1 MKKINALNGQGF
13 AHPTVSKSDISVQLK
28 QLPAVEF
35 HGQRVV
41 TFSMIDTA
49 HQRPKDTAKKT
60 FQRNR
65 TRFIDGED
73 FFIVGASEVEWGD
86 AGYLDRGIKRPGKKM
101 NSPIRGRVTLIT
113 ESGYLLLT
121 KPFNDDLAWQVQRQ
135 LVKAYFRCPEVV
147 TFQHIELPSL
157 KELAAMSVTDAQ
169 NVVTRAGKHS
179 KQLHGSQGSNGM
191 NLRKKELKALRPAER
206 LVDAMGQIGFDE
218 YEWEVQHDRA

>member
-1 MKKINALNGQGF
+1 MKKLTALTGGGQTHSESGQNF
-13 AHPTVSKSDISVQLK
+13 ISVQRK
-28 QLPAVEF
+28 AVPAVEYL
-35 HGQRVV
+35 GQRVV
-41 TFSMIDTA
+41 TFAMIDEA
-49 HQRPKDTAKKT
+49 HQRPRDTAKKA

-65 TRFIDGED
+65 ARFIDDDD
-73 FFIVGASEVEWGD
+73 FFIVSASEVEWD
-86 AGYLDRGIKRPGKKM
+86 VTDHLARGIKRPGKKM

-147 TFQHIELPSL
+147 NFQHIELPSL
-157 KELAAMSVTDAQ
+157 KELAAMPVIDAQ
-169 NVVTRAGKHS
+169 NTVTRAGKQS

-206 LVDAMGQIGFDE
+206 LVDTMGQIGFDK
-218 YEWEVQHDRA
+218 YEWERQHDRA

>member
-1 MKKINALNGQGF
+1 M
-13 AHPTVSKSDISVQLK
+13 QLK

-49 HQRPKDTAKKT
+49 HQRPKDTAKRLFSVT
-60 FQRNR
+60 ALASLMVR
-65 TRFIDGED
+65 T
-73 FFIVGASEVEWGD
+73 FIVGASEVEW
-86 AGYLDRGIKRPGKKM
+86 RCWIFRQGIKHTAKM

-121 KPFNDDLAWQVQRQ
+121 KPFNDDLARQVQRQ

>member
-1 MKKINALNGQGF
+1 
-13 AHPTVSKSDISVQLK
+13 
-28 QLPAVEF
+28 
-35 HGQRVV
+35 
-41 TFSMIDTA
+41 
-49 HQRPKDTAKKT
+49 
-60 FQRNR
+60 
-65 TRFIDGED
+65 
-73 FFIVGASEVEWGD
+73 
-86 AGYLDRGIKRPGKKM
+86 GKKM

-147 TFQHIELPSL
+147 TFQHIALPSL
-157 KELAAMSVTDAQ
+157 KELAAMPVTDAQ

-206 LVDAMGQIGFDE
+206 LVDAMGQIGFDK
-218 YEWEVQHDRA
+218 YEWEVQHDRG

>member
-1 MKKINALNGQGF
+1 MTQKKLTALTGSGQN
-13 AHPTVSKSDISVQLK
+13 HPKASIQVEQF
-28 QLPAVEF
+28 PAVEF

-41 TFSMIDTA
+41 TFAMIDEA
-49 HQRPKDTAKKT
+49 HRRPRDTAKKA

-65 TRFIDGED
+65 ARFIDGDD
-73 FFIVGASEVEWGD
+73 FFIVDASEVEWGVTD
-86 AGYLDRGIKRPGKKM
+86 HLARGIKRPGKKM

-147 TFQHIELPSL
+147 TFQHVELPSL
-157 KELAAMSVTDAQ
+157 KELAAMPVIDAQ
-169 NVVTRAGKHS
+169 NTVTRADKHS
-179 KQLHGSQGSNGM
+179 KRLHGSQGSNGM

-218 YEWEVQHDRA
+218 YEWEAAYDRG

>member
-1 MKKINALNGQGF
+1 MTQKKLTALTGSGQT
-13 AHPTVSKSDISVQLK
+13 HPEASIQVK
-28 QLPAVEF
+28 QLPAVGF

-41 TFSMIDTA
+41 TFAMIDEA
-49 HQRPKDTAKKT
+49 HRRPRDTAKKA

-65 TRFIDGED
+65 ARFIDGDD
-73 FFIVGASEVEWGD
+73 FFIVGASEVEWD
-86 AGYLDRGIKRPGKKM
+86 ITDHLARGIKRPGKKM

-147 TFQHIELPSL
+147 TFQHIALPSL
-157 KELAAMSVTDAQ
+157 KELAAMPVTDAQ

-206 LVDAMGQIGFDE
+206 LVDAMGQIGFDK
-218 YEWEVQHDRA
+218 YEWEVQHDRG

>member
-1 MKKINALNGQGF
+1 MKNIRFTSEASPQ
-13 AHPTVSKSDISVQLK
+13 SKAGLVDITIQVK
-28 QLPAVEF
+28 QPPAVEF

-41 TFSMIDTA
+41 TFAMIDEA
-49 HQRPKDTAKKT
+49 HRRPRDTAKKA

-65 TRFIDGED
+65 ARFVDGDD
-73 FFIVGASEVEWGD
+73 FFIVGASEVEWD
-86 AGYLDRGIKRPGKKM
+86 VTDHLARGIKRPGKKM

-147 TFQHIELPSL
+147 TFQHVELPSL
-157 KELAAMSVTDAQ
+157 KELAAMPVIDAQ
-169 NVVTRAGKHS
+169 NTVTRAGKHS
-179 KQLHGSQGSNGM
+179 KRLHGSQGSNGM

>member
-1 MKKINALNGQGF
+1 MTQKKLTALTGSGQTHTE
-13 AHPTVSKSDISVQLK
+13 ASIQVK
-28 QLPAVEF
+28 QFPAVEF

-41 TFSMIDTA
+41 TFAMIDEA
-49 HQRPKDTAKKT
+49 HRRPRDTAKKA

-65 TRFIDGED
+65 ARFVDGDD
-73 FFIVGASEVEWGD
+73 FFIVGASEVEWD
-86 AGYLDRGIKRPGKKM
+86 VTDHLARGIKRPGKKM

-147 TFQHIELPSL
+147 AFQHVELPSL
-157 KELAAMSVTDAQ
+157 KELAAMPVIDAQ
-169 NVVTRAGKHS
+169 NTVTRADKHS
-179 KQLHGSQGSNGM
+179 KRLHGSQGSNGM

-206 LVDAMGQIGFDE
+206 LVDAMGQIGFDG

>member
-1 MKKINALNGQGF
+1 MKKLTELTGSGQT
-13 AHPTVSKSDISVQLK
+13 HPEARIQVK
-28 QLPAVEF
+28 QPPAVEF

-41 TFSMIDTA
+41 TFAMIDEA
-49 HQRPKDTAKKT
+49 HRRPRDTAKKA

-65 TRFIDGED
+65 ARFIDGDD
-73 FFIVGASEVEWGD
+73 FFIVGASEVEWD
-86 AGYLDRGIKRPGKKM
+86 VADHLARGTKRPGKKM
-101 NSPIRGRVTLIT
+101 NNPIRGRVTLIT

-147 TFQHIELPSL
+147 TFQHIELPSIE
-157 KELAAMSVTDAQ
+157 ELAAMPVTDAQ

-179 KQLHGSQGSNGM
+179 KQLYGSQGSNGM
-191 NLRKKELKALRPAER
+191 NLRKKELKALRPAEW

-218 YEWEVQHDRA
+218 YEWEVPHDRA

>member
-1 MKKINALNGQGF
+1 MTQKKLTALTGSGQT
-13 AHPTVSKSDISVQLK
+13 HPEASIQVK
-28 QLPAVEF
+28 QFPAVEF

-41 TFSMIDTA
+41 TFAMIDEA
-49 HQRPKDTAKKT
+49 HRRPRDTAKKA

-65 TRFIDGED
+65 ARFVDGDD
-73 FFIVGASEVEWGD
+73 FFIVGASEVEWD
-86 AGYLDRGIKRPGKKM
+86 VTDYLARGIKRPGKKM

-147 TFQHIELPSL
+147 TFQHVELPSL
-157 KELAAMSVTDAQ
+157 KELAAMPVIDAQ
-169 NVVTRAGKHS
+169 NTVSRADKHS
-179 KQLHGSQGSNGM
+179 KRLHGSQGSNGM

-218 YEWEVQHDRA
+218 YEWEVAHDRA

>member
-1 MKKINALNGQGF
+1 MRDVISAQNTTMPLVEYQGR
-13 AHPTVSKSDISVQLK
+13 
-28 QLPAVEF
+28 
-35 HGQRVV
+35 RVV
-41 TFSMIDTA
+41 TFSMVDDV

-73 FFIVGASEVEWGD
+73 FFIVGASEVEWGG

-101 NSPIRGRVTLIT
+101 NSPIRGRITLIT

-157 KELAAMSVTDAQ
+157 KELAAMPVTDAQ
-169 NVVTRAGKHS
+169 NVVTRAGNHS

-206 LVDAMGQIGFDE
+206 LVDAMGQIGFDK
-218 YEWEVQHDRA
+218 YEWEVQHDRG